1 MTRETKAQKTTR
13 ISLLLADYDET
24 SRALRKLAKRAD
36 ELKAEIRKDVEPG
49 TYGEWIVSTGTPREI
64 LDQPAA
70 KNALTAAGVEIP
82 TKMTDSP
89 VIVTHIAGTK

>member
-1 MTRETKAQKTTR
+1 MPRETKAAK
-13 ISLLLADYDET
+13 ISRVSMMLAEYDET

-70 KNALTAAGVEIP
+70 KKALADRDIPIP
-82 TKMTDSP
+82 TKMTDAP
-89 VIVTHIAGTK
+89 VIVTHVASTK